1 MLLNLYLGTT
11 AMAWATSIIFT
22 IGFGQRMEREGYKIK
37 KENKSF
43 LERVIGLIST
53 AFKLSIPGF
62 NILITIG
69 LLWMGD
75 KIYESVVSDLLK
87 EGKVYKSIEEGS
99 YNNFESNK
107 AKTDAR
113 TVDVP
118 KVKHE
123 KPYDEM
129 TREELLAVLRQERTG
144 LTEQPTSQVEDSFT
158 FQKK

>member
-87 EGKVYKSIEEGS
+87 EGKVYKITFSTTGREFKIHTTDYTEVGKEVGL
-99 YNNFESNK
+99 NFFPEDIHVMSRK
-107 AKTDAR
+107 A
-113 TVDVP
+113 
-118 KVKHE
+118 
-123 KPYDEM
+123 
-129 TREELLAVLRQERTG
+129 
-144 LTEQPTSQVEDSFT
+144 F
-158 FQKK
+158 